1 MMGLRQQK
9 QYSSIKKPLKLVNL
23 KLFTKFYQMYVLLK
37 INGFAKFIERTYLQP
52 KLNMAGKSDQQ
63 IQLNYKERLENI
75 CVDKN
80 AN

>member
-1 MMGLRQQK
+1 MMGLSQQK
-9 QYSSIKKPLKLVNL
+9 QHSSKKRLKLVNL

-37 INGFAKFIERTYLQP
+37 INVFAKFIERTYLQP

-80 AN
+80 TN

>member
-1 MMGLRQQK
+1 MMGLSQQK
-9 QYSSIKKPLKLVNL
+9 QHSSKKRLKLVNL

-37 INGFAKFIERTYLQP
+37 INVFAKFIERTYLQP

>member
-1 MMGLRQQK
+1 MMGLSQQN
-9 QYSSIKKPLKLVNL
+9 QHSSKKRLKLVNL

-37 INGFAKFIERTYLQP
+37 INVFAKFIERTYLQP

>member
-1 MMGLRQQK
+1 MMGLSQQK
-9 QYSSIKKPLKLVNL
+9 QYSSKKRLKLVNL

-37 INGFAKFIERTYLQP
+37 INVFAKFIERTYLQP
-52 KLNMAGKSDQQ
+52 KLNMAGKSDEQ

-80 AN
+80 TN

>member
-1 MMGLRQQK
+1 MMGLSQQK
-9 QYSSIKKPLKLVNL
+9 QHSSKKRLKLVNL

-37 INGFAKFIERTYLQP
+37 INVFAKFIERTYLQP
-52 KLNMAGKSDQQ
+52 KLNMAGKSDEQ

-80 AN
+80 TN

>member
-1 MMGLRQQK
+1 MMGLSQQK
-9 QYSSIKKPLKLVNL
+9 QHSSKKRLKLVNL

-80 AN
+80 TN